1 MNRRA
6 LVWLAIAAAV
16 VALAAIWIDRGQAG
30 RSFAGQSGKLWPDLA
45 AQINQIAQI
54 RISRGDGSLVTL
66 QRDAAGW
73 QVRERSYAADAGK
86 IRKLLLDLTALEI
99 LEEKTS
105 NPQNYAVLGIDAP
118 TTPVAAGTLLELF
131 VDGKTGGKPA
141 FALVAGKSAG
151 SREIYARR
159 PGDKPGLLLRPAP
172 VIDATP
178 ARWLDTTLI
187 DIKAGEIRQLQATP
201 ATGAAWTLSRGS
213 AGSAAML
220 LDRGSAKIA
229 PAPDNNVVTGLLG
242 SFASLGFEDVRAAA
256 ATPAPAAER
265 LQLQTFDGLT
275 LDIAGLHEGDK
286 RWVRIGAAAGKGAA
300 GGTADRIQRL
310 VTGHEFEIP
319 TWKYDAIFRKR
330 DEIAPPAPHS

>member
-6 LVWLAIAAAV
+6 LVWLAVAAAV
-16 VALAAIWIDRGQAG
+16 VALAAVWVDRGQAG

-45 AQINQIAQI
+45 AQLNQVEQI

-66 QRDAAGW
+66 QRTPAGW
-73 QVRERSYAADAGK
+73 QVKERSYAADAGK
-86 IRKLLLDLTALEI
+86 IRKLLLDLMALEI

-105 NPQNYAVLGIDAP
+105 DPQRYAVLGIDAP
-118 TTPVAAGTLLELF
+118 TTPAAAGTLVELF
-131 VDGKTGGKPA
+131 VTGKTGATPA

-159 PGDKPGLLLRPAP
+159 AADRPGLLLRPAP

-178 ARWLDTTLI
+178 ARWLDTALI
-187 DIKAGEIRQLQATP
+187 DIKPREIRQLQATP
-201 ATGAAWTLSRGS
+201 ASGAAWTLSRATAS
-213 AGSAAML
+213 DAGL
-220 LDRGSAKIA
+220 TLDRGTAGTA
-229 PAPDNNVVTGLLG
+229 PSPDQNVVTGLLG
-242 SFASLGFEDVRAAA
+242 SFTSLAFEDVRAAA
-256 ATPAPAAER
+256 TPPAPALER

-275 LDIAGLHEGDK
+275 LEIAGLHEGDK
-286 RWVRIGAAAGKGAA
+286 RWVRIDAATGTGAAAGAA
-300 GGTADRIQRL
+300 ERIRQL

-330 DEIAPPAPHS
+330 DEIAPPPPRS